1 MASQAPASRPA
12 PPAVSNATV
21 RRSFTLPARIA
32 TKSPSPAPASS
43 TDGIET
49 LFVCTSTK
57 IVSFTASASSRR
69 ASPSRRHSANH
80 DDAAPS
86 IPWRSTTE
94 RTLAVGEQD
103 GRVLL
108 PLLTE
113 NAGPLRIY
121 RVTSSNVSFLN
132 SGNLLHTIFPRSQCW
147 CVDGDSVFV
156 LRVRQDAY
164 YRIEL
169 PHETAE
175 DKEKVQ
181 DFKKVLGQVLQYE
194 RTRCPFTRGF
204 EVELPERPK
213 SPPRRRPKKPAEKAK
228 KWTFDKT
235 WMPEDGS
242 RPCTPILEGSDAGTA
257 SSFEE
262 DDTSS
267 ICTDR
272 SEPRPDTPATALEV
286 TPPKPTLK
294 PMPARRLSVAERT
307 RTFEEK
313 RSVTAPIAQMAH
325 RLSFSSEAVPE
336 EVALGHKVGKERD
349 EPGPP
354 VRSALERMESTDAQS
369 IVSTVDSFY
378 SIESSTQS
386 SPTPPFLDAE
396 GESANPWAGELST
409 AHGEDRGRSKHR
421 RQASEL
427 TVRQSSTHTAEEA
440 PVTPTDDHATSAPTI
455 RLSPAP
461 STPPLVSDSDDD
473 SLGLPSLD
481 LATPPDA
488 IRMKRLTGATQKRA
502 FSPMP
507 APQNLFCPPT
517 NGPRKQ
523 FTTAL
528 IRKTAE
534 IVLGPPAHLVSLMLR
549 IAAKIS
555 DGVFSFNTYRLR
567 NITESIPG
575 SWLSDDE
582 EEDWADEDDFGIP
595 LRNLDECASRRKGFV
610 GDVD

>member
-1 MASQAPASRPA
+1 MASHTPGASPANA
-12 PPAVSNATV
+12 PPAARNAPV

-32 TKSPSPAPASS
+32 SKSPSRAPASS

-57 IVSFTASASSRR
+57 IVQFSASASTRR
-69 ASPSRRHSANH
+69 ASPSRRHGAN
-80 DDAAPS
+80 DDDAPS

-94 RTLAVGEQD
+94 RTLAVG
-103 GRVLL
+103 
-108 PLLTE
+108 
-113 NAGPLRIY
+113 PLRIY
-121 RVTSSNVSFLN
+121 RVISSNVSFLN

-147 CVDGDSVFV
+147 CVDGHHVFV
-156 LRVRQDAY
+156 LRVRQDTY

-175 DKEKVQ
+175 DTGKVE

-194 RTRCPFTRGF
+194 RTRCPFARGF
-204 EVELPERPK
+204 EVEVPERPTT
-213 SPPRRRPKKPAEKAK
+213 PPRRRLKKPAEKAK

-235 WMPEDGS
+235 WMPENGS
-242 RPCTPILEGSDAGTA
+242 RPCTPVLEGSDAGTA
-257 SSFEE
+257 SSYEE

-272 SEPRPDTPATALEV
+272 SEPMPDTPATAAEA
-286 TPPKPTLK
+286 TPPKPAPK
-294 PMPARRLSVAERT
+294 PTPARRLSVAERK

-313 RSVTAPIAQMAH
+313 RSVTVPTAQLPH
-325 RLSFSSEAVPE
+325 RLSFSSQAIPEQIEQTPKVEEASSS
-336 EVALGHKVGKERD
+336 ERT
-349 EPGPP
+349 P
-354 VRSALERMESTDAQS
+354 LERKESAQS
-369 IVSTVDSFY
+369 MVSTVDSFY
-378 SIESSTQS
+378 SVETSAPE
-386 SPTPPFLDAE
+386 SPTPPFQDAE
-396 GESANPWAGELST
+396 AEAVNPWALELRVKDEE
-409 AHGEDRGRSKHR
+409 GRGRSKHR

-427 TVRQSSTHTAEEA
+427 TVRQPSAHTAEEA
-440 PVTPTDDHATSAPTI
+440 PVTPTDDQATTGPTI

-473 SLGLPSLD
+473 SLSLPSLD
-481 LATPPDA
+481 VATPPDA
-488 IRMKRLTGATQKRA
+488 IRMRRLTGATQKRA

-507 APQNLFCPPT
+507 APQNLFCPPA

-523 FTTAL
+523 FTNAL

-549 IAAKIS
+549 IAAKITQ
-555 DGVFSFNTYRLR
+555 GVSSFNTYRIR
-567 NITESIPG
+567 NITETIPG
-575 SWLSDDE
+575 SWLSDGE
-582 EEDWADEDDFGIP
+582 EEDEDWAEEDDFGIP
-595 LRNLDECASRRKGFV
+595 LRNLDEPASNRRGFA

>member
-1 MASQAPASRPA
+1 MSH
-12 PPAVSNATV
+12 
-21 RRSFTLPARIA
+21 
-32 TKSPSPAPASS
+32 SS
-43 TDGIET
+43 TLG
-49 LFVCTSTK
+49 TSYTP
-57 IVSFTASASSRR
+57 SF
-69 ASPSRRHSANH
+69 
-80 DDAAPS
+80 
-86 IPWRSTTE
+86 
-94 RTLAVGEQD
+94 QD
-103 GRVLL
+103 L
-108 PLLTE
+108 
-113 NAGPLRIY
+113 
-121 RVTSSNVSFLN
+121 NV
-132 SGNLLHTIFPRSQCW
+132 
-147 CVDGDSVFV
+147 
-156 LRVRQDAY
+156 
-164 YRIEL
+164 EL
-169 PHETAE
+169 PHETTD
-175 DKEKVQ
+175 DKEKVG

-194 RTRCPFTRGF
+194 KTRCPFTRGF

-213 SPPRRRPKKPAEKAK
+213 TPPRRRLKRPTEKAK

-235 WMPEDGS
+235 WMPENGS

-313 RSVTAPIAQMAH
+313 RSATVPTAHMAH
-325 RLSFSSEAVPE
+325 RLSFSSEATSE
-336 EVALGHKVGKERD
+336 EVVQGHKIEEGRD
-349 EPGPP
+349 QPSPL
-354 VRSALERMESTDAQS
+354 VRSTLERKESTDAQS

-378 SIESSTQS
+378 SIESST
-386 SPTPPFLDAE
+386 PPFLDAE
-396 GESANPWAGELST
+396 GESANPWAGELHI
-409 AHGEDRGRSKHR
+409 ADEEDRGRGKHR

-427 TVRQSSTHTAEEA
+427 TVRQSSTHTVEEA
-440 PVTPTDDHATSAPTI
+440 PVTPTDDQATLAPTI
-455 RLSPAP
+455 HLSPAP

-481 LATPPDA
+481 VATPPDA
-488 IRMKRLTGATQKRA
+488 IRMKRLTGAAQKRA

-507 APQNLFCPPT
+507 APQNLFCPPA

-528 IRKTAE
+528 LRKTAE

-555 DGVFSFNTYRLR
+555 DGVFSFNTYRIR
-567 NITESIPG
+567 NITETIPG

-582 EEDWADEDDFGIP
+582 EEEDWAEDDFGIP
-595 LRNLDECASRRKGFV
+595 LRNLDECASRRKGFL

>member
-1 MASQAPASRPA
+1 MASHA
-12 PPAVSNATV
+12 PPAARNAPV

-32 TKSPSPAPASS
+32 SKSPSPAPASS

-57 IVSFTASASSRR
+57 IVSFSASASTRR
-69 ASPSRRHSANH
+69 ASPSRRHSANN
-80 DDAAPS
+80 DASS
-86 IPWRSTTE
+86 IPWRSTAE
-94 RTLAVGEQD
+94 RTLAV
-103 GRVLL
+103 
-108 PLLTE
+108 
-113 NAGPLRIY
+113 GPLRIY

-175 DKEKVQ
+175 DTEKV
-181 DFKKVLGQVLQYE
+181 DNFKKVLGQVLQYE
-194 RTRCPFTRGF
+194 RTRCPFARGF
-204 EVELPERPK
+204 EVEVPERPK
-213 SPPRRRPKKPAEKAK
+213 TPPRRRSMKPAEKAK

-235 WMPEDGS
+235 WMPQNGS
-242 RPCTPILEGSDAGTA
+242 RPCTPVLEGSDAGTA
-257 SSFEE
+257 SSYEE

-272 SEPRPDTPATALEV
+272 SEPVPDTPATFAEA
-286 TPPKPTLK
+286 TPPKPAPK
-294 PMPARRLSVAERT
+294 PMPRRLSVAERK

-313 RSVTAPIAQMAH
+313 RSATVPTAQMAH
-325 RLSFSSEAVPE
+325 RLSFSSEAIPE
-336 EVALGHKVGKERD
+336 QAEHRLQMEHQTQASSSRT
-349 EPGPP
+349 P
-354 VRSALERMESTDAQS
+354 LERKESTQS

-378 SIESSTQS
+378 SVETSTPRT
-386 SPTPPFLDAE
+386 PTPPFLDAE
-396 GESANPWAGELST
+396 AESANPWDLELHI
-409 AHGEDRGRSKHR
+409 ADEERRGRSKHR

-427 TVRQSSTHTAEEA
+427 TVRQASAHMAEEA
-440 PVTPTDDHATSAPTI
+440 SVTQTDDPATSAPTI

-473 SLGLPSLD
+473 SLSLPSLD
-481 LATPPDA
+481 VTTPPDA
-488 IRMKRLTGATQKRA
+488 IRMRRLTGATQKRA

-507 APQNLFCPPT
+507 APQNLFCPPA

-523 FTTAL
+523 FTGAL
-528 IRKTAE
+528 MRKTAE

-555 DGVFSFNTYRLR
+555 DGVFSFNTYRMR
-567 NITESIPG
+567 NITETIPG
-575 SWLSDDE
+575 SWLSDEE
-582 EEDWADEDDFGIP
+582 EEDEDWAEKDDFGIP
-595 LRNLDECASRRKGFV
+595 LRNLDESVSRRRGFA